1 MVCGS
6 ANVLAHQGFLIGW
19 SRPKPVV
26 QLAVSIR
33 LLIRTSPANSIY
45 HEMKAIMPG
54 IVIELNGSHFITID
68 LAGMDVVDVSVHGA
82 LDQVSKAVLDAHGGN
97 YSDGGCGHLIWVAE
111 QSILSGEALNV
122 KLIEAC
128 GITAKGRTIQ
138 ELYPDDE
145 PVSQTDFTISEE
157 MAAEIRARPR
167 LHKAFSV
174 EAATS
179 NGQLAAAMS
188 NELNTS
194 FTFGVLWD
202 FTRPNQAR
210 VRLNTHCLDD
220 VLARKAGTR
229 HLEAVLSLGDSA
241 SFSLNS

>member
-1 MVCGS
+1 
-6 ANVLAHQGFLIGW
+6 
-19 SRPKPVV
+19 
-26 QLAVSIR
+26 
-33 LLIRTSPANSIY
+33 
-45 HEMKAIMPG
+45 MKATMPG
-54 IVIELNGSHFITID
+54 IAIELNGSHFITID
-68 LAGMDVVDVSVHGA
+68 LAGMNVVDVSVHGA
-82 LDQVSKAVLDAHGGN
+82 LDQAPKAVLDAHGGT

-111 QSILSGEALNV
+111 QSILPGEALSV
-122 KLIEAC
+122 KLIAAC
-128 GITAKGRTIQ
+128 GITARGRTIQ

-145 PVSQTDFTISEE
+145 PVCQTDFTISEE
-157 MAAEIRARPR
+157 MAIEIRARPR
-167 LHKAFSV
+167 MHEAFSV

-179 NGQLAAAMS
+179 NGQLAAAIS

-210 VRLNTHCLDD
+210 VRLTTHCLDD
-220 VLARKAGTR
+220 VLARKAGTK